1 MATLSTSRSSR
12 SPRIPGVPAWV
23 RSISWR
29 RIGLMLLILAILYVT
44 ASYTAHAMLNYV
56 EGLVRLLRQVDVWL
70 ELL

>member
-1 MATLSTSRSSR
+1 
-12 SPRIPGVPAWV
+12 
-23 RSISWR
+23 
-29 RIGLMLLILAILYVT
+29 MLLILAILYVT